1 MEDNKMKIIRKTI
14 NNNNRFK
21 LKNNNRMKSKNKK

>member
-21 LKNNNRMKSKNKK
+21 LKNKYRMKSKNKK